1 MSNILH
7 NYSLKNY
14 NTFGIDAKA
23 KYFASFR
30 SEAELTALLKNSI
43 CKTEPLFILGGGS
56 NILLTQDF
64 EGIVLANN
72 IKGID
77 VISEDEQSISIE
89 VGAGEVWHDFVL
101 WSINQ
106 NLSGIENLAL
116 IPGLVGASPMQNIG
130 AYGVEVKDVI
140 TRVNYIEIRSG
151 NKKSFTNSECN
162 FGYRNSIFKEELR
175 GKVVITKVVYKLSK
189 TPLKNIKYGAITE
202 ELKRLKK
209 EPSPGNIAQA
219 VINIRSSKLPDP
231 KVLGNSGSFFKN
243 PIIETSQFEE
253 MKKEFPEMVGY
264 TISENK
270 TKIAAGWL
278 IDNAGLKG
286 YRKADAGV
294 HKNQALVL
302 VNYGN
307 ATGTEIINLAKEV
320 QQKVKEKYGISIE
333 PEVNIL

>member
-7 NYSLKNY
+7 KYSLKNY
-14 NTFGIDAKA
+14 NTFGIAAKA
-23 KYFASFR
+23 KYFASFS
-30 SEAELTALLKNSI
+30 SEAELTALLKNNI

-64 EGIVLANN
+64 KGIVLANN

-77 VISEDEQSISIE
+77 VISEDEESTSIA

-130 AYGVEVKDVI
+130 AYGTEVKDVI
-140 TRVNYIEIRSG
+140 TKVSYIEIETG
-151 NKKSFTNSECN
+151 LQKEITTSECN

-175 GKVVITKVVYKLSK
+175 GKVVITKAVYKLSK
-189 TPLKNIKYGAITE
+189 TPLNNIKYGAITE

-209 EPSPGNIAQA
+209 QPSPASIAQA

-264 TISENK
+264 TISESK

>member
-7 NYSLKNY
+7 KYSLKNY
-14 NTFGIDAKA
+14 NTFGIAAKA
-23 KYFASFR
+23 KYFASFS
-30 SEAELTALLKNSI
+30 SEAELTALLKNNI

-64 EGIVLANN
+64 EGIVLGNN

-130 AYGVEVKDVI
+130 AYGTEVKDVI
-140 TRVNYIEIRSG
+140 TKVSYIEIETG
-151 NKKSFTNSECN
+151 LQKEITTSECN

-189 TPLKNIKYGAITE
+189 TPLNNIKYGAITE

-209 EPSPGNIAQA
+209 EPSPGSIAQA

-264 TISENK
+264 TISESK